1 MGGQDAA
8 RMQRVAAMFAPL
20 RPSLAG
26 LAAVASLQALL
37 LAGTASAQGVR
48 MFEEAPPLELLRSIM
63 VPESQP
69 GLSRRIVITNPD
81 RPASMATQASVREP
95 AIVPQAVPQAAPM
108 PAPMP
113 VAAAAPM
120 ERAAPMPAMA
130 MAEPSSEEAEP
141 APAPAPRRARPHR
154 QAETLAAARL
164 PAPSA
169 QAAAPAA
176 APGAAGVVGF
186 RINFALNSD
195 VVPLSAQPFVERI
208 GELLREQPQIRI
220 RIEGHT
226 DALGSDA
233 YNMALSHRR
242 AMAVATYLVDQQGVD
257 AERLVVLGLG
267 ESAPLTENGFD
278 PRNRRVQFA
287 RVE

>member
-1 MGGQDAA
+1 
-8 RMQRVAAMFAPL
+8 MFAPL

-95 AIVPQAVPQAAPM
+95 AIVPQAAPQAAPM
-108 PAPMP
+108 PMPMP

-120 ERAAPMPAMA
+120 EMAAPMPAMA

-169 QAAAPAA
+169 QAAAP
-176 APGAAGVVGF
+176 GSAGVVGF

-208 GELLREQPQIRI
+208 GELMREQPQIRL

-226 DALGSDA
+226 DALGTDA

-242 AMAVATYLVDQQGVD
+242 AMAVATYLVDQQGID